1 MPRFSLK
8 AKLQNLA
15 TVIKIA
21 NGQGKRVREVDLTLD
36 SAKVPV
42 SYY

>member
-8 AKLQNLA
+8 VKLQNLA
-15 TVIKIA
+15 TTIKIESGK
-21 NGQGKRVREVDLTLD
+21 GQRVKEVDLTLD